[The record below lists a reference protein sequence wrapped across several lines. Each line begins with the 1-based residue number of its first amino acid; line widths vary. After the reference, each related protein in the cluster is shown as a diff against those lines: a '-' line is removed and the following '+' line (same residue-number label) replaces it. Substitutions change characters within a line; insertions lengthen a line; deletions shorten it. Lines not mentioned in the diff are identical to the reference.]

1 MFCFTFSVIDAVGG
15 DSQCQCAHRR
25 NRHLTRRAICHH
37 TRHGFDVGPPT
48 AGRLHRSSGPHYSS
62 AFLSRTYRLS
72 AVLPPKS
79 QNRAVQADP
88 PSRPAFSRPAFSRL
102 TTLWTGWRVARDTEG
117 MVKSV
122 EGIYRNG
129 KVELAEPLAGAE
141 GSRVIVT
148 WVHPSEPVDLRER
161 GIDESQA
168 ADLRRRLAP
177 FAEDWDRPE
186 MAAYDELP
194 PR

>member
-1 MFCFTFSVIDAVGG
+1 M
-15 DSQCQCAHRR
+15 
-25 NRHLTRRAICHH
+25 
-37 TRHGFDVGPPT
+37 
-48 AGRLHRSSGPHYSS
+48 
-62 AFLSRTYRLS
+62 
-72 AVLPPKS
+72 
-79 QNRAVQADP
+79 
-88 PSRPAFSRPAFSRL
+88 
-102 TTLWTGWRVARDTEG
+102 E
-117 MVKSV
+117 KSV

-129 KVELAEPLAGAE
+129 KVELLEPLAGAE

-148 WVHPSEPVDLRER
+148 LVHPAGTLDLRER

>member
-1 MFCFTFSVIDAVGG
+1 
-15 DSQCQCAHRR
+15 
-25 NRHLTRRAICHH
+25 
-37 TRHGFDVGPPT
+37 
-48 AGRLHRSSGPHYSS
+48 
-62 AFLSRTYRLS
+62 
-72 AVLPPKS
+72 
-79 QNRAVQADP
+79 
-88 PSRPAFSRPAFSRL
+88 
-102 TTLWTGWRVARDTEG
+102 

-129 KVELAEPLAGAE
+129 KVELLEPLAGAE

-148 WVHPSEPVDLRER
+148 LVHPAEPVDLRER

-186 MAAYDELP
+186 MAAYDALP
-194 PR
+194 SR

>member
-1 MFCFTFSVIDAVGG
+1 M
-15 DSQCQCAHRR
+15 
-25 NRHLTRRAICHH
+25 
-37 TRHGFDVGPPT
+37 
-48 AGRLHRSSGPHYSS
+48 
-62 AFLSRTYRLS
+62 
-72 AVLPPKS
+72 
-79 QNRAVQADP
+79 
-88 PSRPAFSRPAFSRL
+88 
-102 TTLWTGWRVARDTEG
+102 ARDTED

-129 KVELAEPLAGAE
+129 KVELMEPLAEAE

-148 WVHPSEPVDLRER
+148 WVHPAERVDLRER
-161 GIDESQA
+161 GIDEPQA
-168 ADLRRRLAP
+168 ADLRRRLAQ

>member
-1 MFCFTFSVIDAVGG
+1 M
-15 DSQCQCAHRR
+15 
-25 NRHLTRRAICHH
+25 
-37 TRHGFDVGPPT
+37 
-48 AGRLHRSSGPHYSS
+48 
-62 AFLSRTYRLS
+62 
-72 AVLPPKS
+72 
-79 QNRAVQADP
+79 
-88 PSRPAFSRPAFSRL
+88 
-102 TTLWTGWRVARDTEG
+102 E
-117 MVKSV
+117 KSV

-129 KVELAEPLAGAE
+129 KVELLEPLAGAE

-148 WVHPSEPVDLRER
+148 LLRPAEPVDLRER

-194 PR
+194 SR

>member
-1 MFCFTFSVIDAVGG
+1 
-15 DSQCQCAHRR
+15 
-25 NRHLTRRAICHH
+25 
-37 TRHGFDVGPPT
+37 
-48 AGRLHRSSGPHYSS
+48 
-62 AFLSRTYRLS
+62 
-72 AVLPPKS
+72 
-79 QNRAVQADP
+79 
-88 PSRPAFSRPAFSRL
+88 
-102 TTLWTGWRVARDTEG
+102 

-129 KVELAEPLAGAE
+129 KVELLQPLDEAE

-148 WVHPSEPVDLRER
+148 LVRPAEPVDLRQR
-161 GIDESQA
+161 GIDQSQA
-168 ADLRRRLAP
+168 ADLGHRLAR

>member
-1 MFCFTFSVIDAVGG
+1 MQKT
-15 DSQCQCAHRR
+15 
-25 NRHLTRRAICHH
+25 
-37 TRHGFDVGPPT
+37 
-48 AGRLHRSSGPHYSS
+48 
-62 AFLSRTYRLS
+62 
-72 AVLPPKS
+72 
-79 QNRAVQADP
+79 
-88 PSRPAFSRPAFSRL
+88 
-102 TTLWTGWRVARDTEG
+102 
-117 MVKSV
+117 V

-129 KVELAEPLAGAE
+129 KVELLEPLAGAE

-148 WVHPSEPVDLRER
+148 LVRPAAPVDLRER